1 MRSKPDPFSEAISAL
16 TVAARGTR
24 TIGAGTPHEHSEPVD
39 FGENAC
45 FVLTAV
51 AANIGG
57 MERLL
62 SGRPGSWEADYAR
75 QIVLSI
81 AGDSVEDLLRWRSG
95 EPPAEPNPT
104 S

>member
-1 MRSKPDPFSEAISAL
+1 MRSKPDPINNAISASAA
-16 TVAARGTR
+16 AARGTR
-24 TIGAGTPHEHSEPVD
+24 SIGAGTPHEHSEPVD
-39 FGENAC
+39 FAEIAC
-45 FVLTAV
+45 HVLTAV

-57 MERLL
+57 VQRLL